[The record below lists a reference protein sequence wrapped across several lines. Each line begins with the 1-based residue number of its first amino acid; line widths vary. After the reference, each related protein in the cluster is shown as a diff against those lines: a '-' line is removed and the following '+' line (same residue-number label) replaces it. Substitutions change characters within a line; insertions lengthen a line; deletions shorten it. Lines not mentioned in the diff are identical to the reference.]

1 MICPKCKA
9 EYRSG
14 FIICADCEV
23 PLVERAELVAART
36 TPGASADEPHS
47 GAAEPEAAR
56 PEPGDP
62 NEDPFCSFWKGTDL
76 RVCTEI
82 CTVLDEAGIPHKTI
96 RRQDHLFNL
105 SNQPPYQIGV
115 PASMYEN
122 AELAVKNA
130 FGTDAEGAED
140 AVYES
145 QEAKLLPNQTDHLND
160 TGILSPLMSMA
171 KSQAR
176 SFGGESEKR
185 TSAAE
190 LGDEGTPDKH
200 EIGHEIGE
208 EAPSEP
214 NRLLEYADPADAT
227 ALIWQGEDVDIRE
240 MLSMSL
246 RENDIFA
253 RWHERDGSAEVF
265 VLPEDEDRAKEI
277 LREIIEA
284 KPPQ

>member
-14 FIICADCEV
+14 FAVCADCEV

-140 AVYES
+140 SVYES

-176 SFGGESEKR
+176 GFGGESEKR

-200 EIGHEIGE
+200 EIGHEIGGD
-208 EAPSEP
+208 APSGP
-214 NRLLEYADPADAT
+214 SRVPADVDPADAT
-227 ALIWQGEDVDIRE
+227 TLIWQGEDVDIRE

-265 VLPEDEDRAKEI
+265 VLPEDENRAKEI
-277 LREIIEA
+277 LGEIIEA
-284 KPPQ
+284 KPPG